1 MAVKG
6 GNTKGKT
13 KAGKGKGKSGGKVAA
28 KRHQQHATRPVLE
41 GITKGDIR
49 RLARKGG
56 VKRIAADV
64 YGESR
69 NTIKGFLQHLV
80 KTSLVYT
87 HAAHRKTCRPMD
99 VVMAMKREGRSLYGF
114 A

>member
-1 MAVKG
+1 MVASAEKG
-6 GNTKGKT
+6 GNV
-13 KAGKGKGKSGGKVAA
+13 VAL
-28 KRHQQHATRPVLE
+28 RHKNKWSKPTID

-56 VKRIAADV
+56 VKRIAVDLYPEAKH
-64 YGESR
+64 
-69 NTIKGFLQHLV
+69 TIRDFLRHIV
-80 KTSLVYT
+80 KQALVYT
-87 HAAHRKTCRPMD
+87 QAAKRKTCRPMD

>member
-1 MAVKG
+1 MAGKAQA
-6 GNTKGKT
+6 TKGKT
-13 KAGKGKGKSGGKVAA
+13 KVGKGKGKSGGKVAA
-28 KRHQQHATRPVLE
+28 QRKKQHQARPVLE

-56 VKRIAADV
+56 VKRISSDV
-64 YGESR
+64 YGEAR
-69 NTIKGFLQHLV
+69 QTIKGFVQHLT
-80 KTSLVYT
+80 KTALVYT
-87 HAAHRKTCRPMD
+87 AAAKRKTCYPMD

>member
-1 MAVKG
+1 MAGKVAA
-6 GNTKGKT
+6 KGKT
-13 KAGKGKGKSGGKVAA
+13 NVGKGKGKSGGKNMAMR
-28 KRHQQHATRPVLE
+28 KKQFQSRPTLE

-56 VKRIAADV
+56 VKRIAMDV
-64 YGESR
+64 YSESR
-69 NTIKGFLQHLV
+69 DTIKGFLQHLV
-80 KTSLVYT
+80 KSAIVYT
-87 HAAHRKTCRPMD
+87 QAAKRKTCHPMD